1 MSNWTK
7 GPWTLRTTGAHW
19 NNPALENIEICY
31 GTDIECVCDTVYE
44 MADAQLISA
53 APDLYEA
60 LNDLLN
66 DVINFDDG
74 NLTEAFQINAT
85 KALAK
90 ARGES

>member
-7 GPWTLRTTGAHW
+7 GPLTFRTTGEHW

-60 LNDLLN
+60 LEQAITSMQDSGYANESVVVLA
-66 DVINFDDG
+66 G
-74 NLTEAFQINAT
+74 KQ
-85 KALAK
+85 ALAK